1 MNTAFAPVDGHQAR
15 TASPAASPLP
25 SAAHL
30 PEPNTHFAPPW
41 RWPPALRASLGL
53 HTVAGAAAALLPG
66 TENWALSAVLANH
79 LGLTAAGLWPR
90 SALLGPN
97 VKRLPEAAIAR
108 RQFALT
114 VDDGPDPVV
123 TPVVLDL
130 LDEAGVKATFFVIA
144 RRAVKHAALLR
155 ETVRR
160 GHDIQNHSHL
170 HRHDFSLRGPKALA
184 REIGT
189 AQERL
194 ADLTGQRP
202 HCFRAPAGL
211 RNPMLDPVLHRLGL
225 HLVSWTR
232 RGFDTQDPN
241 PARVLNRLI
250 GRNGQGLAAGDIL
263 LLHDGNVRLTA
274 QGRPV
279 LLSVLAPL
287 LAMARAAGLEAATLR
302 EALPPRCSAT
312 QSPGPALPPNP
323 R

>member
-1 MNTAFAPVDGHQAR
+1 MTTAYAPVDAPRAR
-15 TASPAASPLP
+15 SAQPVAPPLA
-25 SAAHL
+25 SAAPQPAPSTHAAL
-30 PEPNTHFAPPW
+30 PWH
-41 RWPPALRASLGL
+41 WPPALRASLGL
-53 HTVAGAAAALLPG
+53 HTAAGAAAALLPG
-66 TENWALSAVLANH
+66 TENWALSAVVANH

-90 SALLGPN
+90 STLLGPN

-114 VDDGPDPVV
+114 VDDGPDPAV
-123 TPVVLDL
+123 TPEVLDL

-160 GHDIQNHSHL
+160 GHDVQNHSHL

-184 REIGT
+184 QEIGA

-211 RNPMLDPVLHRLGL
+211 RNPLLDPVLHRLGL

-241 PARVLNRLI
+241 PARVLSGLI
-250 GRNGQGLAAGDIL
+250 GRSGRDLAVGDIL
-263 LLHDGNVRLTA
+263 LVHDGNARLTA

-279 LLSVLAPL
+279 LLEVLAPL
-287 LAMARAAGLEAATLR
+287 LASARAAGLEASTLR
-302 EALPPRCSAT
+302 EALPPRCSAS
-312 QSPGPALPPNP
+312 QSADPASPLNA